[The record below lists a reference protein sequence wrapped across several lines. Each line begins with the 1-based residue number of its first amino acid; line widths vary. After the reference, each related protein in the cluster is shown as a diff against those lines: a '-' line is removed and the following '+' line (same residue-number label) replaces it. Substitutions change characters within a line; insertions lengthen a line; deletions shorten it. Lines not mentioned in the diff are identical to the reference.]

1 MKRLQDI
8 TSDIGPLH
16 QSGAPA
22 IPMYSFDRPAT
33 ILWQAVYDGMR
44 AGGCTHEQATE
55 WLQSKGPR
63 WMLDGT
69 LGEQLEALGHDV
81 GSRCAPTAKAETPA
95 VG

>member
-8 TSDIGPLH
+8 TGDIGPLYP
-16 QSGAPA
+16 SGAPA
-22 IPMYSFDRPAT
+22 IPMYSFDRPST
-33 ILWQAVYDGMR
+33 ILWQAAYDGMR
-44 AGGCTHEQATE
+44 AEGCTHEQATE

-63 WMLDGT
+63 WMLDGM

-81 GSRCAPTAKAETPA
+81 GRKCAPTAKAETPA